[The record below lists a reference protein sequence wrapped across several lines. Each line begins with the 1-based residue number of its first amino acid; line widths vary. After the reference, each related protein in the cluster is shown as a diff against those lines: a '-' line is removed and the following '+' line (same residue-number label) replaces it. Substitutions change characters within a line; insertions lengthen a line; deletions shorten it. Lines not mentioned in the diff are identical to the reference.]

1 MAKNN
6 TRFGCKDS
14 MENPRYVR
22 ERVFTGIGGLD
33 KVICG
38 GFPVG
43 SFILLSGTC
52 GTGKS
57 IFGMQ
62 FLMKGAE
69 KGIPGVY
76 FSMEEEPKRLL
87 YDMCAFDWD
96 PEAQVK
102 KGMITIAKPEVYESD
117 EIRRLMVDTV
127 ERTGAKRL
135 VIDSLSLISSYLEN
149 PFEVRQMV
157 LGLSREVKKLNCT
170 TLAVSDMIEG
180 GYSYSTNGFE
190 EFVADGVVVL
200 SVHRASINA
209 PYTRALLVRK
219 MRATGH
225 SMKTIPFKIDKK
237 GIKLYEGEI

>member
-1 MAKNN
+1 MAKE
-6 TRFGCKDS
+6 DS
-14 MENPRYVR
+14 SQGNGEKENPRQR
-22 ERVFTGIGGLD
+22 AFTGINGLD
-33 KVICG
+33 KLMGG

-43 SFILLSGTC
+43 SFVLLSGTC

-96 PEAQVK
+96 PEEQVK
-102 KGMITIAKPEVYESD
+102 KGMITIAKPEVYESE
-117 EIRRLMVDTV
+117 EIKRLMVDTV

-135 VIDSLSLISSYLEN
+135 VIDSLSLISSYLED
-149 PFEVRQMV
+149 PFDVRQMV

-170 TLAVSDMIEG
+170 TLAISDMIEG
-180 GYSYSTNGFE
+180 GESYSSEGFE

-200 SVHRASINA
+200 AVHRASMNA
-209 PYTRALLVRK
+209 MYTRSLLIRK
-219 MRATGH
+219 MRATANY
-225 SMKTIPFKIDKK
+225 MKAVPFKIDRK
-237 GIKLYEGEI
+237 GIKLYDGES

>member
-1 MAKNN
+1 MGKEEVSEM
-6 TRFGCKDS
+6 RRK
-14 MENPRYVR
+14 MEDPR
-22 ERVFTGIGGLD
+22 ERSFTGIAGLD
-33 KVICG
+33 KLMGG

-43 SFILLSGTC
+43 SFVLLSGTC

-87 YDMCAFDWD
+87 FDMCAFDWD
-96 PEAQVK
+96 PEEQVK
-102 KGMITIAKPEVYESD
+102 KGMITIAKPEVYESE
-117 EIRRLMVDTV
+117 EIKRLMVDTV

-149 PFEVRQMV
+149 PFDVRQMV

-170 TLAVSDMIEG
+170 TLAISDMVEG
-180 GYSYSTNGFE
+180 EYSYSSEGFE
-190 EFVADGVVVL
+190 EFVSDGVVVL
-200 SVHRASINA
+200 AVHRASLNA
-209 PYTRALLVRK
+209 MYTRSMLIRK
-219 MRATGH
+219 MRATAH
-225 SMKTIPFKIDKK
+225 YMKAVPFKIDRK
-237 GIKLYEGEI
+237 GIKLYEGES